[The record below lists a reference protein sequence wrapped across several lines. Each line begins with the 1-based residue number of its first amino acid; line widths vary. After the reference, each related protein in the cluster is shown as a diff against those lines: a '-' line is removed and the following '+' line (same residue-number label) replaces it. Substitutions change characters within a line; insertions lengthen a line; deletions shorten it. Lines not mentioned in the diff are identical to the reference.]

1 MLKILFL
8 SAPITF
14 YILSEGSAFFY
25 DPKEPRGFPV
35 VMFEVTMLF
44 AFVYPIIAAA
54 IVWFCESS
62 VRLKRWSMA
71 IGFALSLVLLV
82 FLFWEFASTTGKF
95 RDYLVLTGFWAYGF
109 IVSTGLSALTGR
121 LSIRLWTSF
130 RYVSLKLKNL
140 SRALPD

>member
-14 YILSEGSAFFY
+14 YILSVGSRFFY

-35 VMFEVTMLF
+35 VMFEVTVLF

-71 IGFALSLVLLV
+71 IGFALSLIV
-82 FLFWEFASTTGKF
+82 FPFWDVASAADKLS
-95 RDYLVLTGFWAYGF
+95 DYLVLAGFWAYSF

-130 RYVSLKLKNL
+130 RYVSLKLKTL
-140 SRALPD
+140 SRVLPG

>member
-35 VMFEVTMLF
+35 VMFEVTVLF

-71 IGFALSLVLLV
+71 IGFALSLVLIV
-82 FLFWEFASTTGKF
+82 FPFWDWASATDKL
-95 RDYLVLTGFWAYGF
+95 RDYLVLTGFWAYSF

>member
-14 YILSEGSAFFY
+14 YILSVGSRFFC

-35 VMFEVTMLF
+35 VMFEVTVFF
-44 AFVYPIIAAA
+44 AIVYPIIAAA

-71 IGFALSLVLLV
+71 IGFALSLVLIV
-82 FLFWEFASTTGKF
+82 FPFWDLASATDKL
-95 RDYLVLTGFWAYGF
+95 RDYLVLTGFWAYSF
-109 IVSTGLSALTGR
+109 IVATGLSALTGR

-130 RYVSLKLKNL
+130 RYVSLKLKTL
-140 SRALPD
+140 SRGLPG

>member
-14 YILSEGSAFFY
+14 YILSVGSRFFY

-35 VMFEVTMLF
+35 VMFEVTVFF
-44 AFVYPIIAAA
+44 AIVYPIIAAA

-71 IGFALSLVLLV
+71 IGFALSLVLIV
-82 FLFWEFASTTGKF
+82 FPFWDLASATDKL
-95 RDYLVLTGFWAYGF
+95 RDYLVLTGFWAYSF
-109 IVSTGLSALTGR
+109 IVATGLSALTGR

-130 RYVSLKLKNL
+130 RYVSLKLKTL
-140 SRALPD
+140 SRVLPG